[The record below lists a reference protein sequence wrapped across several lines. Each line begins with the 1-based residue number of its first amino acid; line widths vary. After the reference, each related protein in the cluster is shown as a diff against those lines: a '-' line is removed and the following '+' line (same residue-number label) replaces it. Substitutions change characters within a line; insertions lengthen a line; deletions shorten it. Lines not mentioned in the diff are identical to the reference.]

1 MRHALVAGFFVVLTA
16 VFTYPLSLHP
26 GSFVV
31 PGDADTDLFMWTL
44 AWGTHALFTR
54 PWDLFEANIYYPQH
68 YTLAYSENL
77 VGSVPFAAPVLWL
90 TGNPVLALNAVAL
103 SSVALCGIGAYLLAR
118 RLGASTSAAVLCG
131 MIFAFSPS
139 RFYRYGQIHL
149 TTVQWIPFA
158 LAYLH
163 AYFTGSRPRDLRIAL
178 AFFTLQVLATGHGAV
193 YLVLAFAVVLLHE
206 LFVRR
211 DPRLLLRAARDAGV
225 PGLLIL
231 LPVAVLAVPYRIVQ
245 EEMGLRRSLQNWA
258 AVPES
263 FLASPAHLP
272 ARLNTWLAGMPVND
286 TATAFMFPGYL
297 PLLLALA
304 ALPLA
309 WRGRGRVVLPYLAI
323 TVLAVLLAAGPPIS
337 LWPHVYWMPVLN
349 FIRVPSRFIILATL
363 GVAVLA
369 ATGFDALLRARAAK
383 TVRLVTVAA
392 ALFLVLEF
400 ATMPFTGKPYT
411 VEIPH
416 IDRWLA
422 TRPQPFAVA
431 EIPVRA
437 NDRWH
442 TRYMLHSMAH
452 WQKTVHGHSGIR
464 AALHDELYGQLRE
477 FPDDEGIANLLRL
490 GVDYLVVHTDGYE
503 PGEWADVERR
513 LASYRDVLA
522 LEVVDGAGRIYSV
535 HDPRRPP
542 AQ

>member
-16 VFTYPLSLHP
+16 VFTYPLSLSP

-44 AWGTHALFTR
+44 AWGTHTLVTR
-54 PWDLFEANIYYPQH
+54 PWDIFQANIYYPQE

-77 VGSVPFAAPVLWL
+77 IGSLPFAAPVLWL
-90 TGNPVLALNAVAL
+90 TGNPVLALNAVAM
-103 SSVALCGIGAYLLAR
+103 SSVVLCGFGAYLLGR
-118 RLGASTSAAVLCG
+118 RLGASTAAAILCG

-163 AYFTGSRPRDLRIAL
+163 TYFAGARPRDLRIAL
-178 AFFTLQVLATGHGAV
+178 AFFVLQVLATGHGAV
-193 YLVLAFAVVLLHE
+193 YLVLAIGVVVAHE
-206 LFVRR
+206 LLLRR
-211 DPRLLLRAARDAGV
+211 DPALLLRAARDAG
-225 PGLLIL
+225 PQGWLLL
-231 LPVAVLAVPYRIVQ
+231 LPVAAIAVPYRIVQ
-245 EEMGLRRSLQNWA
+245 EEVGLRRSLQNWA

-272 ARLNTWLAGMPVND
+272 ARVNTWLAGMPVND

-297 PLLLALA
+297 PLLLAFA
-304 ALPLA
+304 ALLLA
-309 WRGRGRVVLPYLAI
+309 WGWRARVVLPYLAI
-323 TVLAVLLAAGPPIS
+323 TILAVLLAAGPPLS

-363 GVAVLA
+363 GIAVLA
-369 ATGFDALLRARAAK
+369 AVGFDTVLRARTPRA
-383 TVRLVTVAA
+383 VRVAA
-392 ALFLVLEF
+392 AAAGLFLLVEF
-400 ATMPFTGKPYT
+400 ATMPFTGKPYE
-411 VEIPH
+411 VRIPH
-416 IDRWLA
+416 VDAWLA
-422 TRPQPFAVA
+422 TRQKPFSVA

-442 TRYMLHSMAH
+442 SMYMLHSMAH

-464 AALHDELYGQLRE
+464 PALHDELYGQLRE
-477 FPDDEGIANLLRL
+477 FPDAEGVASLVRL

-513 LASYRDVLA
+513 LNEYRDVLS
-522 LEVVDGAGRIYSV
+522 LEVVDGAGRIYSIR
-535 HDPRRPP
+535 DPRPAP

>member
-1 MRHALVAGFFVVLTA
+1 MRQLSLAGLFVVLTA
-16 VFTYPLSLHP
+16 AFTYPLSFNP

-44 AWGTHALFTR
+44 AWGTHALVTK
-54 PWDLFEANIYYPQH
+54 PWDVFNANIYFPQTN
-68 YTLAYSENL
+68 TLAYSENL
-77 VGSVPFAAPVLWL
+77 LGSIPFAAPVLWL

-103 SSVALCGIGAYLLAR
+103 SSVVLCGLGAYLLAR
-118 RLGASTSAAVLCG
+118 RLGASTPAAILCG

-163 AYFTGSRPRDLRIAL
+163 TYFATTRPRDLWIAL
-178 AFFTLQVLATGHGAV
+178 AFFSLQVLATGHGAV
-193 YLVLAFAVVLLHE
+193 YLVLAMGIVGVHQLI
-206 LFVRR
+206 VSR
-211 DPRLLLRAARDAGV
+211 DPMLIVRAARDAGWR
-225 PGLLIL
+225 GALLL
-231 LPVAVLAVPYRIVQ
+231 LPVAAVAVPYRIVQ
-245 EEMGLRRSLQNWA
+245 EEMGLRRGLQNWA
-258 AVPES
+258 AAPES

-272 ARLNTWLAGMPVND
+272 ARVNSWLAGMPVND

-297 PLLLALA
+297 PIVLGCAGLVLA
-304 ALPLA
+304 
-309 WRGRGRVVLPYLAI
+309 GRVRARVVWPYLVI
-323 TVLAVLLAAGPPIS
+323 TILSVLLAAGPPLS

-363 GVAVLA
+363 GLAVLA
-369 ATGFDALLRARAAK
+369 SVGFDALLRGRAVRAA
-383 TVRLVTVAA
+383 RVAA
-392 ALFLVLEF
+392 AAAAVFLVLEF
-400 ATMPFTGKPYT
+400 ATMPFTGKPYQ

-422 TRPQPFAVA
+422 DRPKPFSIA

-442 TRYMLHSMAH
+442 TTYMLHSMVH

-464 AALHDELYGQLRE
+464 APLHDELYGQLRE
-477 FPDDEGIANLLRL
+477 FPDDEGVANLLRL
-490 GVDYLVVHTDGYE
+490 GVNYLVVHTDGYE
-503 PGEWADVERR
+503 PAEWADVERR
-513 LASYRDVLA
+513 LTAYRDVLV

-535 HDPRRPP
+535 RPP
-542 AQ
+542 GTPASQ